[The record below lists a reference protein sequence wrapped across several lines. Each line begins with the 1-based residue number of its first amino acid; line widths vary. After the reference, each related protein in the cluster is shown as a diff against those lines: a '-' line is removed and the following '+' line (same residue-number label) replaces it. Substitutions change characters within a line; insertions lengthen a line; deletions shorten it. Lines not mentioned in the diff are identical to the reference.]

1 MKKATFST
9 TTSRILKW
17 SLVSFWRNKLLSIP
31 ATLVMT
37 LTLLT
42 ISIFV
47 ILNLIIGT
55 TINTVQ
61 HKIDLVV
68 YFNEDVSEEQIS
80 SLEAQIKTMPE
91 IISLEYIDKQKALE
105 KWQQRSIKEELKKIA
120 TEKDNPLPRSFEIKV
135 KDLDKLEEVAG
146 YFSTEE
152 IKPMVRKTSLH
163 ENQATIQRLIN
174 MTKFLRKMGL
184 IFSGFFIL
192 VSILVVFN
200 TIRLAIYS
208 RRDEIE
214 IMKLVGATNAAVRWP
229 FILEGIFYGLLGTI
243 LSVLLLFL
251 GFRFLSPVVNR
262 YLGEVMTEWGG
273 SLMTYFWSHL
283 WQILLWQL
291 LVGVLIGSV
300 CSVVAIRKHLRI

>member
-1 MKKATFST
+1 MNQATTST
-9 TTSRILKW
+9 TISRVFKW
-17 SLVSFWRNKLLSIP
+17 SMLSFWRNRLLSIA

-55 TINTVQ
+55 TIEAVQ

-68 YFNEDVSEEQIS
+68 YFNENVTEQEID
-80 SLEAQIKTMPE
+80 SLKKQVEVLPE
-91 IISLEYIDKQKALE
+91 IASIDYIDKAQALQ
-105 KWQQRSIKEELKKIA
+105 KWQSRNIKEELKQIA

-135 KDLDKLEEVAG
+135 KNLDKLESVAA
-146 YFSTEE
+146 YFDAED

-163 ENQATIQRLIN
+163 ENQATIQRLLN
-174 MTKFLRKMGL
+174 MTNFLRKIGL

-192 VSILVVFN
+192 VSILVIFN

-208 RRDEIE
+208 RRNEVE
-214 IMKLVGATNAAVRWP
+214 IMKLVGATNSAIRWP
-229 FILEGIFYGLLGTI
+229 FILEGMMYGFLGTI
-243 LSVLLLFL
+243 LSVLFLFL
-251 GFRFLSPVVNR
+251 GFRFLSPVVNK

-273 SLMTYFWSHL
+273 SLMAYFWSHL
-283 WQILLWQL
+283 WQIILWQL
-291 LVGVLIGSV
+291 LVGFAIGAI
-300 CSVVAIRKHLRI
+300 CSVIAIRKHLRV